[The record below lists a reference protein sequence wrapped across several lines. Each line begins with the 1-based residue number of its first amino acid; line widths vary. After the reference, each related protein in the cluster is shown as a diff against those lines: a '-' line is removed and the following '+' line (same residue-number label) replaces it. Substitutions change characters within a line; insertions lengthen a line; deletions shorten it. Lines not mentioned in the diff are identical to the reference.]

1 VKLRNKVAII
11 TGAASGIGRSCAIL
25 FAREGAHIVAADKN
39 FEGINDVAQIIK
51 KEVKGEVIAVEVDV
65 SQKRAVKS
73 MVEKTI
79 KCYGKIDILLNIA
92 GIQILKELTDMDE
105 ENWQNVINTNLK
117 GTYLCSK
124 YVIPHMIKG
133 GGGAIVNMA
142 STLGY
147 QGLKGFST
155 YSASKGGIIAL
166 TSCTAIEYADK
177 GIRINC
183 ICPGPVRTP
192 LMRTVSEDPE
202 ELEKKISEAE
212 KKIPLRRI
220 GEPEDVAKA
229 ALYLASDD
237 SSFVT
242 GIKLIIDGGITAQ
255 QG

>member
-1 VKLRNKVAII
+1 MRLKNKVAII

-25 FAREGAHIVAADKN
+25 FAKEGAHVIAADRN
-39 FEGINDVAQIIK
+39 IEGLNSVAETIK
-51 KEVKGEVIAVEVDV
+51 KEVKKGIITIEVDI
-65 SQKRAVKS
+65 SQKS
-73 MVEKTI
+73 MVENMVKKAI
-79 KCYGKIDILLNIA
+79 ESFGKIDILLNIA
-92 GIQILKELTDMDE
+92 GVQILKELTDMDE
-105 ENWQNVINTNLK
+105 DNWQKTIDTNLK
-117 GTYLCSK
+117 GTFLCTK

-133 GGGAIVNMA
+133 GGGSIVNMS

-147 QGLKGFST
+147 QGLRGFST
-155 YSASKGGIIAL
+155 YSATKGGIIAL

-183 ICPGPVRTP
+183 ICPGPIRTP
-192 LMRTVSEDPE
+192 LMKTVSEDPE
-202 ELEKKISEAE
+202 ELEKLIQEAE

-229 ALYLASDD
+229 ALFLASDD

-242 GIKLIIDGGITAQ
+242 GTKLIIDGGITAQ